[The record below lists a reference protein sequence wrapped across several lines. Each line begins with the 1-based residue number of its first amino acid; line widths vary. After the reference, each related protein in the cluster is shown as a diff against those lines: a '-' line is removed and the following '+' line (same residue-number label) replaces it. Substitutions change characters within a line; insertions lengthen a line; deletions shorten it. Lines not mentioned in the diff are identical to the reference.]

1 MLIAPEGYIIIAY
14 TTILALVLGLTGQS
28 FLIGLGIVTWIFVLS
43 FFRDPKRQIARKDN
57 TLYAAADGLI
67 TEIREET
74 FEGKEYYRIVTFLSV
89 FNCHVNRIP
98 YKGTVLKTTHF
109 PGKFLAAYKGD
120 LENKNERQETILDTD
135 KGRISVVQITGA
147 IARRIL
153 CHLSPE
159 QTVTT
164 GERFGLIR
172 FGSRTDVVFP
182 KTATILIKKGQMVK
196 GGITEIASW

>member
-98 YKGTVLKTTHF
+98 YKGTVLKK
-109 PGKFLAAYKGD
+109 PLIFL
-120 LENKNERQETILDTD
+120 E
-135 KGRISVVQITGA
+135 ISCCLQ
-147 IARRIL
+147 R
-153 CHLSPE
+153 
-159 QTVTT
+159 
-164 GERFGLIR
+164 
-172 FGSRTDVVFP
+172 
-182 KTATILIKKGQMVK
+182 
-196 GGITEIASW
+196 